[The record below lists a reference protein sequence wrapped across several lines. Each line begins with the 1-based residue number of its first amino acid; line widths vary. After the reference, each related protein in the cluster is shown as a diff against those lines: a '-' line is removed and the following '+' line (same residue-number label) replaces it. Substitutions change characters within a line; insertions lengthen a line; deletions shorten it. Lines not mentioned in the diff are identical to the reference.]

1 MNEADDKSEVEEG
14 EPASFVVELEKP
26 VSSEVR
32 VDYATGLL
40 ADSAKPGSNEDYA
53 EATGTLTFTVGDTSR
68 TIEVTTHDDGNNE
81 GVEEFTVRLTGVS
94 QGPSGVVLDT
104 GKSSA
109 TGTIRDNDPLEA
121 SVSRVD
127 EEVDEGDDAEF
138 TVTLTGGTSTAVVVV
153 TYELDSTSTAAEDED
168 YTAPSGTLE
177 IAAGD
182 PSGTITIATLTD
194 QVLDPDETLVVKLTG
209 ASTAGEATVNAA
221 TATTTIDDTG
231 MVKVSVSAE
240 TVADDTTTLDVNEAD
255 DKSEV
260 EEGEPASFVVELEK
274 PVSSEVR
281 VDYATGLLADSAKPG
296 SNEDYAEATGTLTF
310 TVGDTSRTI
319 EVTTHDDGNNEGV
332 EEFTV
337 RLTGVSQGPS
347 GVALDTGKSS
357 ATGTIRDNDALEAS
371 VSRVDEEVDEGEE
384 AEFTVTLTG
393 GTSTAAVVVTYEL
406 DSTSTAA
413 EDEDYTAPSG
423 TLEIAAG
430 DPSGTITIATLT
442 DQVLDPDEKLVVK
455 LTGAS
460 TAGEATVNAATAT
473 TTIDDTG
480 MVKVSVS
487 AETVADDT
495 TTLDVNEADDKS
507 EVEEGEPASFV
518 VELEKPVSS
527 EVRVD
532 YATGLLAD
540 SAKPGSNEDY
550 AEATGT
556 LTFTVGDTSRTIE
569 VTTHDDGNNEGVE
582 EFTVRLTGVSQ
593 GPSGVALDTGKSS
606 ATGTI
611 RDNDAL
617 EASVSRVDEEV
628 DEGEEAEFTGDA
640 DGRNEHGGGGGDVR
654 GG

>member
-1 MNEADDKSEVEEG
+1 M
-14 EPASFVVELEKP
+14 
-26 VSSEVR
+26 
-32 VDYATGLL
+32 
-40 ADSAKPGSNEDYA
+40 
-53 EATGTLTFTVGDTSR
+53 
-68 TIEVTTHDDGNNE
+68 
-81 GVEEFTVRLTGVS
+81 
-94 QGPSGVVLDT
+94 
-104 GKSSA
+104 
-109 TGTIRDNDPLEA
+109 
-121 SVSRVD
+121 
-127 EEVDEGDDAEF
+127 
-138 TVTLTGGTSTAVVVV
+138 

-442 DQVLDPDEKLVVK
+442 DQVLDPDETLVVK

-593 GPSGVALDTGKSS
+593 GPSGVVLDTGKSS

-611 RDNDAL
+611 RDNDPL

-628 DEGEEAEFTGDA
+628 DEGDDAEFTVTLTGGTSTAVVVVTYELDSTSTAAEDEDYTAPSGTLEIAAGDPSGTITIA
-640 DGRNEHGGGGGDVR
+640 TLTDQVLDPDETLVVKLTGASTAGEATVNAATATTTIDDTGMVKGVGVGRDGGGRHDDAGRER
-654 GG
+654 GGRQV